1 LTINDLDKKMKR
13 LKYILQK
20 EFIQTFRDPAILRI
34 IFMMPIIQ
42 LIILPL
48 AADYEIKNVNIA
60 VVDNDHSQL
69 SRRLIGKL
77 EASRY
82 FNLTAYAP
90 TYTEGVKAIESDK
103 ADLILVIPNQ
113 FDYQLTREGNATLQV
128 AGNAVNGVKAGLG
141 SAYLGN
147 IIRDFNGDIR
157 LERTE
162 VPRMASSPSLDIRP
176 NNWYNVHNNYRIF
189 MVPGIL
195 GVLLVMVGSFL
206 SALNI
211 VREKEI
217 GTIEQLNVTPM
228 AKWEFIVGKLI
239 PFWVLGLAV
248 LCIGMGVGY
257 VIFGVF
263 PLAGWQGYLTLLG
276 FAAIFMLA
284 ALGFGLLISTLVD
297 TQQQAMFMAFF
308 FMMIFILLGGLYTS
322 IDSMPEWAK
331 WIARFNPVSY
341 FIEVIRMI
349 VLKGS
354 SFADFV
360 PQTLAVVGFAV
371 VFNGLAIV
379 NYRKTV

>member
-1 LTINDLDKKMKR
+1 MR

-48 AADYEIKNVNIA
+48 AADYEIKNVNLS

-77 EASRY
+77 EASKY
-82 FNLTAYAP
+82 FDLTDYSP
-90 TYTEGVKAIESDK
+90 SYTEGVKAIENDK
-103 ADLILVIPNQ
+103 VDLILVIPNQ
-113 FDYQLTREGNATLQV
+113 FDAQLNREGSATLQV
-128 AGNAVNGVKAGLG
+128 AGNALNGVKAGLG
-141 SAYLGN
+141 SAYLGA

-157 LERTE
+157 IERTD
-162 VPRMASSPSLDIRP
+162 VPRFPNNPGIDIRT
-176 NNWYNVHNNYRIF
+176 NNWYNVHKNYRIF

-228 AKWEFIVGKLI
+228 AKWEFILGKLI
-239 PFWVLGLAV
+239 PFWVLGLVV
-248 LCIGMGVGY
+248 LCVGMGVGY
-257 VIFGVF
+257 LIFGVY
-263 PLAGWQGYLTLLG
+263 PLNGFQGYATLLG
-276 FAAIFMLA
+276 FAAIFMFA

-322 IDSMPEWAK
+322 IDGMPEWAK

-354 SFADFV
+354 SFSDFI
-360 PQTLAVVGFAV
+360 PQTLAVLGFALA
-371 VFNGLAIV
+371 FNGLAIW